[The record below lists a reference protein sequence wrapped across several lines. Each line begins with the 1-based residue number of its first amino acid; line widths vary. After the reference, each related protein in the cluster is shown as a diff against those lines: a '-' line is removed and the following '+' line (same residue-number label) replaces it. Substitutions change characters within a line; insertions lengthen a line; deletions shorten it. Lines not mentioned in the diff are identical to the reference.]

1 MAAEDSQGAKRRNEG
16 VWQEHG
22 RLFSAKRFEEW
33 VELWDPEGRFV
44 VMYPVEGMPATIE
57 GRDALLANF
66 GGLAGAVGEIRVSTT
81 EFHQTTD
88 PDVAFV
94 EYAMHM
100 DLPDGGAYDNR
111 MAGRLTFRD
120 GRLLEIREYYNYP
133 NYERFL
139 RDIGAL

>member
-1 MAAEDSQGAKRRNEG
+1 MAAEDLQGAERRNEG
-16 VWQEHG
+16 VWREHG

-44 VMYPVEGMPATIE
+44 VMYPVEGTPATIE

-66 GGLAGAVGEIRVSTT
+66 GGLAGAVAEIRVSTT
-81 EFHQTTD
+81 EFAQTTD
-88 PDVAFV
+88 PNVAYV

-111 MAGRLTFRD
+111 MAGRLAFRD
-120 GRLLEIREYYNYP
+120 GRLPEIREYYNYP

-139 RDIGAL
+139 RDIGVL

>member
-1 MAAEDSQGAKRRNEG
+1 MAAEDLQDAERRNEK
-16 VWQEHG
+16 VWREHG

-44 VMYPVEGMPATIE
+44 VMYPVEGIPATIE

-66 GGLAGAVGEIRVSTT
+66 GGLAGAVGDIRVSTT
-81 EFHQTTD
+81 EFGQTTD
-88 PDVAFV
+88 PDVAYV

-139 RDIGAL
+139 MDIGVL